1 MHKPSEW
8 KIHALVLAMV
18 VISEFIG
25 IKSFQVGPGKAV
37 LLPMLYALVIG
48 LMLGPKFLRVV
59 NLEEMKLATPF
70 IGLSVMLLI
79 AKYGTTIGPS
89 VPLLIKAG
97 PALILQE
104 IGNFGTIVF
113 AFPIAM
119 LLGFGREAIGAV
131 HSIARE
137 GNLAIVADMYGLESP
152 EGRGVMGVYICGT
165 LFGAIFFG
173 IMAGFFASLNIFH
186 PYALAMAC
194 GVGSASMMA
203 ASSGALTA
211 VYPAMAK
218 EIQAFASASNLLTA
232 ADGVYASIFVAIP
245 LTEWLYRKFGRKD
258 NVKRAAQADLA
269 AGQEGK

>member
-1 MHKPSEW
+1 MKKVSEW
-8 KIHALVLAMV
+8 KIHGLVLV
-18 VISEFIG
+18 LVIVSELIG
-25 IKSFQVGPGKAV
+25 AKSFQVGPGKAV

-48 LMLGPKFLRVV
+48 LSLGPKGFKIV
-59 NLEEMKLATPF
+59 NLDEMKIASPL
-70 IGLSVMLLI
+70 IGVSVLLLI

-89 VPLLIKAG
+89 IPLLIKAG
-97 PALILQE
+97 PALLAQE
-104 IGNFGTIVF
+104 IGNFGTILF

-137 GNLAIVADMYGLESP
+137 GNIAIISDMYGLDTP

-173 IMAGFFASLNIFH
+173 LMAGFFASLNIFH

-211 VYPAMAK
+211 ALPHMAQ

-232 ADGVYASIFVAIP
+232 ADGVYASVFVAIP
-245 LTEWLYRKFGRKD
+245 FTEWLYRKFHKQESTPTLP
-258 NVKRAAQADLA
+258 AAPK
-269 AGQEGK
+269 EEE

>member
-1 MHKPSEW
+1 MQKPSEW

-18 VISEFIG
+18 AVSEFIG
-25 IKSFQVGPGKAV
+25 IKSFQVGPGKAI

-48 LMLGPKFLRVV
+48 LMLGPKFLKVV
-59 NLEEMKLATPF
+59 DLEEMKLATPF

-104 IGNFGTIVF
+104 IGNFGTIIL

-119 LLGFGREAIGAV
+119 LLGFRREAIGAV

-137 GNLAIVADMYGLESP
+137 GNLAIIGEMYGLESP

-173 IMAGFFASLNIFH
+173 IMAGFFASLKIFH

-211 VYPAMAK
+211 AVPAMAK

-232 ADGVYASIFVAIP
+232 ADGVYASVFVAIP
-245 LTEWLYRKFGRKD
+245 FTEWLYRKFGPKE
-258 NVKRAAQADLA
+258 AAQAVAQAEPA

>member
-1 MHKPSEW
+1 MNILKKS
-8 KIHALVLAMV
+8 KIHILVLIMV
-18 VISEFIG
+18 IVAELIG
-25 IKSFQVGPGKAV
+25 IKSFKVGPGKM
-37 LLPMLYALVIG
+37 LFLPMLYALVIG
-48 LMLGPKFLRVV
+48 LILGSKYIKAV
-59 NLEEMKLATPF
+59 NMEDMKKASPLV
-70 IGLSVMLLI
+70 SVSVLLLI

-89 VPLLIKAG
+89 MPLLIKSG

-104 IGNFGTIVF
+104 LGNIGTVIF

-119 LLGFGREAIGAV
+119 MLGFKREIIGAV

-137 GNLAIVADMYGLESP
+137 GNIAIIGDMYGLDSP

-173 IMAGFFASLNIFH
+173 LMAGFLASAKIFH

-203 ASSGALTA
+203 ASSGALAAA
-211 VYPAMAK
+211 VPEMAK

-232 ADGVYASIFVAIP
+232 ADGVFTSIFIAIP
-245 LTEWLYRKFGRKD
+245 LTEWLYRKFGPK
-258 NVKRAAQADLA
+258 NEETISQQKSA
-269 AGQEGK
+269 

>member
-1 MHKPSEW
+1 MKKTSEW
-8 KIHALVLAMV
+8 KIHGLVLVLV
-18 VISEFIG
+18 VISELIG
-25 IKSFQVGPGKAV
+25 AKSIKIGPGTAV

-48 LMLGPKFLRVV
+48 LSLGPKGFKIV
-59 NLEEMKLATPF
+59 NKEEMKLASPL
-70 IGLSVMLLI
+70 IGVSALLLI
-79 AKYGTTIGPS
+79 AKYGTTIGPA

-97 PALILQE
+97 PALLAQE
-104 IGNFGTIVF
+104 LGNLGTVLI

-119 LLGFGREAIGAV
+119 MLGFGREAIGAV

-137 GNLAIVADMYGLESP
+137 PNIAIISDMYGLDTP

-165 LFGAIFFG
+165 LFGAILFG
-173 IMAGFFASLNIFH
+173 LMAGFFASLNIFH

-211 VYPAMAK
+211 TVPHMAQ

-232 ADGVYASIFVAIP
+232 ADGVYASVFLAIP
-245 LTEWLYRKFGRKD
+245 LTEWLYRKFHKQES
-258 NVKRAAQADLA
+258 VQAVSAAPQK
-269 AGQEGK
+269 EEE